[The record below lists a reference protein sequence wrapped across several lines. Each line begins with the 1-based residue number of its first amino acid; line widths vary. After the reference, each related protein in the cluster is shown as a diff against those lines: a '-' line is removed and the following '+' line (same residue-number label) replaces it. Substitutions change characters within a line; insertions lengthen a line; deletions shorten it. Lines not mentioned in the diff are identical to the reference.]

1 MKYSVEI
8 GFNGIITQSL
18 EGDKLPQSNNKYLN
32 RIFGYKD
39 RMWFV

>member
-18 EGDKLPQSNNKYLN
+18 EGGRFPQSNNKYLN
-32 RIFGYKD
+32 RISRYKD